1 VTRFRATK
9 RSSAVVPFDRAAVWA
24 VLIEPSLVARLTPM
38 VRSIEAD
45 GDLWRWR
52 LAPIEVLGRSIGLSF
67 TEHMELTPQER
78 IRYSHAPDGDER
90 AGVEGT
96 YTLADAR
103 AAGQD
108 RGEGDGTR
116 LGMVLEV
123 HVDLPFP
130 SLARPAV
137 QASMHAVL
145 ATMGTGF
152 AHQLERHL
160 RSTT

>member
-1 VTRFRATK
+1 MTRFSATK
-9 RSSAVVPFDRAAVWA
+9 RSSAVVAHDRAAVWA
-24 VLIEPSLVARLTPM
+24 VLVDPSQVARLTPM

-45 GDLWRWR
+45 GDVWHWR
-52 LAPIEVLGRSIGLSF
+52 LAPIELLGRSVGLSL
-67 TEHMELTPQER
+67 TERMEFTPQER
-78 IRYSHAPDGDER
+78 IRYTHVPGAER
-90 AGVEGT
+90 AGVDGT

-103 AAGQD
+103 AGGQ
-108 RGEGDGTR
+108 DGTR
-116 LGMVLEV
+116 LGIVVEV

-145 ATMGTGF
+145 ASMGAGF

-160 RSTT
+160 RSTH